1 MRRTINRFCSCIC
14 KGILPVALIG
24 VLALTAVGCSA
35 KGEQGQGAQA
45 QTVKIGFAGPLTG
58 DNALY
63 GTSMRDAALIAI
75 DELNNSAEAK
85 EAGYTFELKAED
97 DAGDPKQAVNAANA
111 LIADSGVVAVNG
123 HFNSGCSVPASS
135 VYDKEDLAM
144 ITVSTNPALTDTG
157 LSVVNRI
164 TARDDSQ
171 GPFAAELVKKL
182 GYERVSVV
190 DDSTTYGQ
198 GLATEFVSSFK
209 KDGGSVLSENRVQP
223 KDVDFSALVTKIKA
237 DKPQAVYYAGAHTE
251 GALFGKQLRA
261 AGVNVPVIGGEMIY
275 TPDYIKLGGDSTEND
290 IATALGL
297 PIEKQAKGPE
307 FLEKYKKRYNKDPE
321 AYDTYS
327 YDSTM
332 IIGQA
337 VLKAK
342 SKQRVAVKEAIR
354 AIQYDGVTGK
364 VSFDKKGDNAEQV
377 ISAYTV
383 KNGAWTPLEAK

>member
-1 MRRTINRFCSCIC
+1 MNTKMHSFCSCIC
-14 KGILPVALIG
+14 KSIVPAVLIG
-24 VLALTAVGCSA
+24 ALALAAVGCSG

-75 DELNNSAEAK
+75 DELNASEEAK
-85 EAGYTFELKAED
+85 KAGYTFELKAED

-111 LIADSGVVAVNG
+111 LIADSDVVAVNG

-171 GPFAAELVKKL
+171 GPFAAELVKNQGFTK
-182 GYERVSVV
+182 VSVV

-198 GLATEFVSSFK
+198 GLSKEFVKSFK
-209 KDGGSVLSENRVQP
+209 ALGGTILSENRVQP

-261 AGVNVPVIGGEMIY
+261 AGLEVPIIGGEMIY
-275 TPDYIKLGGDSTEND
+275 TPDYIELCGSSSEGD

-297 PIEKQAKGPE
+297 PLEKQAQGPE
-307 FLEKYKKRYNKDPE
+307 FLQKYKARYNKDPE

-337 VLKAK
+337 VLKAQ
-342 SKQRVAVKEAIR
+342 STRRTAVKDAIR
-354 AIQYDGVTGK
+354 AIQYSGVTGD
-364 VSFDKKGDNAEQV
+364 VSFDKKGDNAQQV

-383 KNGAWTPLEAK
+383 KKGAWVPLED

>member
-1 MRRTINRFCSCIC
+1 MNNKLHRFCSCIC
-14 KGILPVALIG
+14 KSIVPVVLVGA
-24 VLALTAVGCSA
+24 LALAAVGCSG

-75 DELNNSAEAK
+75 DELNASEEAK
-85 EAGYTFELKAED
+85 KAGYTFELKAED

-111 LIADSGVVAVNG
+111 LIADKGVVAVNG

-135 VYDKEDLAM
+135 VYEKEDLAM

-171 GPFAAELVKKL
+171 GPFAADLVKKQ
-182 GYERVSVV
+182 GFTKVSVV

-198 GLATEFVSSFK
+198 GLATEFVKSFK
-209 KDGGSVLSENRVQP
+209 SLGGNVLSENRVQP

-237 DKPQAVYYAGAHTE
+237 DNPEAVYYAGAHTE

-261 AGVNVPVIGGEMIY
+261 AGLDVPIIGGEMIY
-275 TPDYIKLGGDSTEND
+275 TPDYIKLCGNSSEGD

-297 PIEKQAKGPE
+297 PLEKQAKGPE
-307 FLEKYKKRYNKDPE
+307 FLDKYKKRYNKEPE

-337 VLKAK
+337 VLQAK
-342 SKQRVAVKEAIR
+342 STRRLDVKNAIR
-354 AIQYDGVTGK
+354 GIKYSGVTGD
-364 VSFDKKGDNAEQV
+364 VSFDQKGDNAQQV

-383 KNGAWTPLEAK
+383 AKGDWAPLED

>member
-1 MRRTINRFCSCIC
+1 MDMRLKRLCSCIC
-14 KGILPVALIG
+14 KGIVPAVLIV
-24 VLALTAVGCSA
+24 VLAVSAVGCSS
-35 KGEQGQGAQA
+35 KGEQGQGSKI
-45 QTVKIGFAGPLTG
+45 VKIGFAGPLTG

-75 DELNNSAEAK
+75 DELNASPGAK
-85 EAGYTFELKAED
+85 KAGYTFELKAED

-111 LIADSGVVAVNG
+111 LVADSGVVAVNG
-123 HFNSGCSVPASS
+123 HFNSGCSVPAST
-135 VYDKEDLAM
+135 VYQKEDM
-144 ITVSTNPALTDTG
+144 TMMTVSTNPALTDTG
-157 LSVVNRI
+157 LDNVFRI

-171 GPFAAELVKKL
+171 GPVAAQLVKKQ
-182 GYERVSVV
+182 GYSRVCVV

-198 GLATEFVSSFK
+198 GLATEFVKAFK
-209 KDGGSVLSENRVQP
+209 SDGGTVVSSNRIQP
-223 KDVDFSALVTKIKA
+223 KDVDFSALVTKIKES
-237 DKPQAVYYAGAHTE
+237 KPEAVYYAGAHTE

-261 AGVNVPVIGGEMIY
+261 AGLAVPVIGGEMIY
-275 TPDYIKLGGDSTEND
+275 TPDYIKLCGDSSEGD

-307 FLEKYKKRYNKDPE
+307 FLAKYKKRYNKEPE

-327 YDSTM
+327 YDTTM

-342 SKQRVAVKEAIR
+342 STRRALVKEAMR
-354 AIQYDGVTGK
+354 TTHYSGVTGN

-377 ISAYTV
+377 ISAYIV
-383 KNGAWTPLEAK
+383 KKGAWVPLEN